1 MDPMVVCVTSLATAL
16 SEMAAWQDGADV
28 IEETGALFVR
38 GKSRFPT
45 PYSNAALFLD
55 EPPSPERALEKS
67 NRVFPDRRY
76 VLWDR
81 EAGGGELGRYAAA
94 HGFIPLDE
102 LPAMVI
108 DAPLGAAPKSDVV
121 IRPVTNAAELSDFV
135 GASLKAYA
143 EFGLPPKV
151 ADSLFARPA
160 AVIASCASLVVAM
173 VDGKPAG
180 GALSIVNV
188 AQGVGGVY
196 WVGTVPAARRRGV
209 GEAVAR
215 FVTHAAFERGAR
227 RVTLEA
233 SRGGEPIYLRMGY
246 RQVGRYA
253 RLLSPPLDPT

>member
-1 MDPMVVCVTSLATAL
+1 MVVCVTSLATAL
-16 SEMAAWQDGADV
+16 SEMVAWQDGADV

-45 PYSNAALFLD
+45 PYSNAALFVD
-55 EPPSPERALEKS
+55 EPPSPERAIEKS

-81 EAGGGELGRYAAA
+81 EAGGGELSRYARA
-94 HGFIPLDE
+94 HGFVSLDE

-108 DAPLGAAPKSDVV
+108 DAPVSREPKPDVV
-121 IRPVTNAAELSDFV
+121 IRPVTNAGALSDFV

-160 AVIASCASLVVAM
+160 SVLASCASIVVAE
-173 VDGKPAG
+173 VDGTPAG
-180 GALSIVNV
+180 GALSIVN
-188 AQGVGGVY
+188 AARGVGGVY
-196 WVGTVPAARRRGV
+196 WVGTVPGARRRGV

-215 FVTHAAFERGAR
+215 FVTNAAFARGAR

-233 SRGGEPIYLRMGY
+233 SRGGEPIYSRMGY